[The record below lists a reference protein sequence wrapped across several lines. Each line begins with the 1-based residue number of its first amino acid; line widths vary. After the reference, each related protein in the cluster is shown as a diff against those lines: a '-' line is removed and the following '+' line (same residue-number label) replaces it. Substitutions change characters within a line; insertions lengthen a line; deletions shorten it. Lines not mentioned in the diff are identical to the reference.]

1 MCFLLN
7 QLRCSLGQSL
17 ADVIKHKC
25 NIMGVMMGGVCVLGL
40 KGGGSSKH
48 FTTRCFFSKK
58 LTSKTKK
65 SHLKIAAMS

>member
-25 NIMGVMMGGVCVLGL
+25 NIMGVMMGGVCVGI